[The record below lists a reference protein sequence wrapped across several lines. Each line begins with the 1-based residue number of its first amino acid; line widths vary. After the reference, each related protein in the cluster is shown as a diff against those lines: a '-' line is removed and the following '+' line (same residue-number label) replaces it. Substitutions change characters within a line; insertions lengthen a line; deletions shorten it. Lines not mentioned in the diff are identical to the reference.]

1 MYCMI
6 VWNFVIL
13 LLQSSICVEDLER
26 PEMLNFAT
34 SRVVNHKLST
44 YLLVAFN
51 IGRATC
57 HQEEDIQIAEFFIAI
72 YQSWFLITYLS
83 TLSNWAKFKQMFCSE
98 SLRNRIVFWFGLWF
112 LQKCVARWGSLYFA
126 AWQSLCGKDEEA
138 EAVSGEAAPNRVT
151 VNN

>member
-1 MYCMI
+1 MI

-72 YQSWFLITYLS
+72 YQS
-83 TLSNWAKFKQMFCSE
+83 
-98 SLRNRIVFWFGLWF
+98 
-112 LQKCVARWGSLYFA
+112 
-126 AWQSLCGKDEEA
+126 
-138 EAVSGEAAPNRVT
+138 
-151 VNN
+151 